1 MDISVRPGHYVVAV
15 SGGVDSMALLHMLRQ
30 QPGVKLTVA
39 HFDHGIRMDSAE
51 DRRHVEA
58 VAWMHSLP
66 FVYDQASLGPNASEA
81 AARKAR
87 YDFLRRVRQAT
98 GARAIITA
106 HHQDDALET
115 ATINLIRGT
124 GRKGLTSLGEHHDLH
139 RPLLHVPKPEIIAY
153 AQQHGLEWREDS
165 TNLDQRYLRNYLRQT
180 IMPKLNDKQRHQL
193 LRMIKKQHEINREID
208 MRLTTILHR
217 QSEGGKIDR
226 RWFNMLPHDVATE
239 VMAAWLRAH
248 NITDFDSKK
257 LERLVVK
264 AKTMSG
270 GKTLDVVKNT
280 KVHITPAHLA
290 LNL

>member
-1 MDISVRPGHYVVAV
+1 MDISVRPGHYVIAV
-15 SGGVDSMALLHMLRQ
+15 SGGVDSMTLLHMLRQ
-30 QPGVKLTVA
+30 QPGVRLTVA
-39 HFDHGIRMDSAE
+39 HFDHGIRPDSAE

-58 VAWMHSLP
+58 VAWMHGLP
-66 FVYDQASLGPNASEA
+66 FVYNQANLGSNASEA
-81 AARKAR
+81 AARQAR
-87 YDFLRRVRQAT
+87 YQFLHRVKQAT

-115 ATINLIRGT
+115 AALNISRGT
-124 GRKGLTSLGEHHDLH
+124 GRKGLSSLGEHHDLH
-139 RPLLHVPKPEIIAY
+139 RPLLLIPKQEIIAY
-153 AQQHGLEWREDS
+153 AQQQGLEWREDS
-165 TNLDQRYLRNYLRQT
+165 TNLDQKYLRNYLRHT
-180 IMPKLNDKQRHQL
+180 IMPKMNDKQRQQL
-193 LRMIKKQHEINREID
+193 LRMIKKQHEVNREID
-208 MRLTTILHR
+208 MRLATILHR

-226 RWFNMLPHDVATE
+226 RWFNTLPHDVAKE

-270 GKTLDVVKNT
+270 GKSLDVVKNT